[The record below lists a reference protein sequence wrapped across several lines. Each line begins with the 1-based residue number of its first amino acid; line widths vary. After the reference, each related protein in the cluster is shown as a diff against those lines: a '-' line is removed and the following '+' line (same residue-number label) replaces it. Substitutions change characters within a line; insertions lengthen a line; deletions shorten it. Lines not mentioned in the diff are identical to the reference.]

1 MILSRTQED
10 HGPHLQG
17 RVEWTAVDRSHEQA
31 YGVVLAGTANQLLTP
46 QRGLTS
52 KAWADGGIG
61 GAMPGLLGWALLP
74 LFAASR
80 DWLQSTMETEC
91 LLA

>member
-1 MILSRTQED
+1 
-10 HGPHLQG
+10 
-17 RVEWTAVDRSHEQA
+17 
-31 YGVVLAGTANQLLTP
+31 
-46 QRGLTS
+46 
-52 KAWADGGIG
+52 
-61 GAMPGLLGWALLP
+61 MPGLLGWALLP